1 MYASVI
7 IYTLVALCGVMASP
21 VQEAEVAPRA
31 IEPRMPTFADIPF
44 PRFPSHNKN
53 HHNEKDSKGKG
64 NGKGVDKNNGGG
76 CDADSGTNTQL
87 NACSAGSPYCCSS
100 DGNGGHIC
108 SNTTA
113 CDQKV
118 ICCNNNNGFQI
129 CIGEIDFNV
138 PVTIN
143 IIYD

>member
-7 IYTLVALCGVMASP
+7 FYTLAALNGIMASP
-21 VQEAEVAPRA
+21 VQEAEVEPRA
-31 IEPRMPTFADIPF
+31 IGPRAPSLGDIPF
-44 PRFPSHNKN
+44 PAMPVRNHNSNAMGPSG
-53 HHNEKDSKGKG
+53 S
-64 NGKGVDKNNGGG
+64 G
-76 CDADSGTNTQL
+76 CGTNTQT

-113 CDQKV
+113 CQQTI

-129 CIGEIDFNV
+129 CIGELDFNM
-138 PVTIN
+138 PITIN
-143 IIYD
+143 VYE